1 MKNAVGRNGRIGVT
15 LLGEIDRYLRV
26 TGMPA
31 TKFGRLAVGDP
42 RLVGDLRRG
51 RMPRDKLVAR
61 VEAFMAARGLRGWG
75 A

>member
-1 MKNAVGRNGRIGVT
+1 MT
-15 LLGEIDRYLRV
+15 LLVEIDRYLRV

-51 RMPRDKLVAR
+51 RMQRDKMVAQ
-61 VEAFMAARGLRGWG
+61 VEAFMAGMQA
-75 A
+75 